1 MKNNKKG
8 FSFIVVIILLCI
20 ILAIFVPMYKMLHKD
35 IKQFSNKNI
44 SSSYNG
50 FYASGITTL
59 DDPATGEVNEKCLVV
74 TKNGQID
81 HYSCSY
87 DTETWFE
94 ISITNSGKQPYSLY
108 GGVLICPAEC
118 EYNYEKCKHVIDD
131 TCITI
136 RGTEKCSI
144 INDGKPYPCDGGTY
158 PFSKGVYFVYPVVT
172 CPLDKTT
179 GCFDPSWPLTEP
191 VQIINYEIGMELHA
205 TR

>member
-1 MKNNKKG
+1 MENNKKG
-8 FSFIVVIILLCI
+8 FSFILVIILLCI

-59 DDPATGEVNEKCLVV
+59 DNPATGGVNEKCLAV
-74 TKNGQID
+74 TGSSGQIIR
-81 HYSCSY
+81 YLCSFH
-87 DTETWFE
+87 TATSFE

-108 GGVLICPAEC
+108 GGTIICHAEC
-118 EYNYEKCKHVIDD
+118 NKNNECEPIIDD

-158 PFSKGVYFVYPVVT
+158 LLSEGVYFAYPVVT

-191 VQIINYEIGMELHA
+191 VQVVNYETNLELHA
-205 TR
+205 ER